1 MKPKVFGICS
11 KDSNAMKSDNP
22 NSGFYEANTSR
33 TIDTSNQQKSGR
45 HGGNRGQRHEPFTSR

>member
-33 TIDTSNQQKSGR
+33 TIDTSNQSPCRNQ
-45 HGGNRGQRHEPFTSR
+45 GGMVVI